1 MLTLLENQNKPI
13 VKKTILAL
21 SFITLVFLN
30 TSRAQSLADL
40 ESITKTEDKVSLNER
55 VNSTTLAPN
64 VGAVITLGFQAGGA
78 FVEDNTG
85 LTVGMFANVGYG
97 SFSFV
102 PQANYWRVENSSNF
116 ELCALARIKLSN
128 DRKLEPYLD
137 GGIGINFFD
146 NKVQTVTKVG
156 LDVGGGLRLYDV
168 GNNFNLIFDG
178 KYKIIVSD
186 VQPQGNISGYFITAG
201 IEFSL

>member
-1 MLTLLENQNKPI
+1 M
-13 VKKTILAL
+13 KKTILAL
-21 SFITLVFLN
+21 SFITLIFLN

-40 ESITKTEDKVSLNER
+40 EQMNKDAEKISLNER
-55 VNSTTLAPN
+55 VNTSYLNPNAPG
-64 VGAVITLGFQAGGA
+64 GAKITLGFQAGGA

-102 PQANYWRVENSSNF
+102 PEANYWRVENSSNF
-116 ELCALARIKLSN
+116 ELCALARIRLSN

-146 NKVQTVTKVG
+146 NKVETVTKVG

-168 GNNFNLIFDG
+168 GDNYNLIFDG

>member
-1 MLTLLENQNKPI
+1 M
-13 VKKTILAL
+13 KKTILAL
-21 SFITLVFLN
+21 SFITLIFLN

-40 ESITKTEDKVSLNER
+40 EQMTKDADRISLNER
-55 VNSTTLAPN
+55 VSSSNLSPN
-64 VGAVITLGFQAGGA
+64 VTGSTITLGVQAGGA

-85 LTVGMFANVGYG
+85 LTIGMFANVSYG
-97 SFSFV
+97 GFSFV
-102 PQANYWRVENSSNF
+102 PQANYWRVEGASNF
-116 ELCALARIKLSN
+116 EICGLARIRLSN

-137 GGIGINFFD
+137 GGIGINFYD
-146 NKVQTVTKVG
+146 NKIETVTKVG

-168 GNNFNLIFDG
+168 GDNYNLIFDG

-186 VQPQGNISGYFITAG
+186 VQPAGNISGYFLTAG

>member
-1 MLTLLENQNKPI
+1 M
-13 VKKTILAL
+13 KKTILAL
-21 SFITLVFLN
+21 SFITLIFAN
-30 TSRAQSLADL
+30 TSHAQSLAD
-40 ESITKTEDKVSLNER
+40 IDAMTKTAEQISLNER
-55 VNSTTLAPN
+55 VTSNSLSPN
-64 VGAVITLGFQAGGA
+64 VNTAVITLGFQAGGA

-85 LTVGMFANVGYG
+85 LTVGMFANVSYG

-116 ELCALARIKLSN
+116 ELCALARIRLSN

-137 GGIGINFFD
+137 GGIGVNFYD
-146 NKVQTVTKVG
+146 NKTETVTKVG

-168 GNNFNLIFDG
+168 GTNFNLIFDG

>member
-1 MLTLLENQNKPI
+1 M
-13 VKKTILAL
+13 KKTILAL
-21 SFITLVFLN
+21 TFITLIFVN
-30 TSRAQSLADL
+30 ISQAQSLADL
-40 ESITKTEDKVSLNER
+40 EKMSKDADKISLNER
-55 VNSTTLAPN
+55 VNSTYLSPN
-64 VGAVITLGFQAGGA
+64 ATGTIITLGVQAGGA

-85 LTVGMFANVGYG
+85 LTIGMFANVSYG
-97 SFSFV
+97 GFSFV

-116 ELCALARIKLSN
+116 EICGLARIRLSN

-137 GGIGINFFD
+137 GGIGINFYD

-156 LDVGGGLRLYDV
+156 LDVGGGIRLYDV
-168 GNNFNLIFDG
+168 GTNYNLIFDG

-186 VQPQGNISGYFITAG
+186 VQPQGNISGYFLTAG